1 MIIIVTAV
9 YNLSRNLFCV
19 YQMCIS
25 ALLFQVCAFNRTVSK
40 VDEFMNNEAKGMI
53 KFHMVQ
59 LPTLFIHQCIL
70 SKPMIC
76 IFSND
81 KAMIS

>member
-1 MIIIVTAV
+1 MKIIITAV
-9 YNLSRNLFCV
+9 YNVSRNLFQV
-19 YQMCIS
+19 YQVCIS

-59 LPTLFIHQCIL
+59 LPTLFFDQCIHN
-70 SKPMIC
+70 KPIIC
-76 IFSND
+76 LFSND